1 MWQRMKDGLAQGQV
15 SIPKDPKLEAQLTS
29 IEYKY
34 DTNNAIQ
41 LERKDDPRRVKL
53 GLPSPDRADAL
64 ALTFAYPV
72 AKRSEEDW
80 PDEDPMGRSEAA
92 GY

>member
-1 MWQRMKDGLAQGQV
+1 ML
-15 SIPKDPKLEAQLTS
+15 
-29 IEYKY
+29 YKY

-72 AKRSEEDW
+72 AKRGDEWEEADN
-80 PDEDPMGRSEAA
+80 DHGRSAVT

>member
-1 MWQRMKDGLAQGQV
+1 VA
-15 SIPKDPKLEAQLTS
+15 IPDDPKLEAQLTS
-29 IEYKY
+29 VLYKY

-72 AKRSEEDW
+72 AKRGEDW
-80 PDEDPMGRSEAA
+80 EWEPESVGRSGTT